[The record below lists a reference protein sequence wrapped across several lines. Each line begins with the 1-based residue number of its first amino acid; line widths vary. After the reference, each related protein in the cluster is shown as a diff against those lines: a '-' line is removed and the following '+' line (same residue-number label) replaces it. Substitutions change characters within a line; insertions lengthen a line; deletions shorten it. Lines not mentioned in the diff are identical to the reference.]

1 MITVRITAPFA
12 TLRKPLARSY
22 GETREQ
28 LTPHAAK
35 QILLSLVGEPN
46 RSAYPDTIIEV
57 KSLTKPRI
65 ATTIQKMSQV
75 KYGVPGKVPRPQ
87 YLEVLCG
94 VDALAV
100 VGGELANRVR
110 VALEHPEQIERFGC
124 LSMGLSD
131 DICEVTLVP
140 NQA

>member
-1 MITVRITAPFA
+1 VITVRITAPFA

-22 GETREQ
+22 GETHEE
-28 LTPHAAK
+28 LTPRAAK
-35 QILLSLVGEPN
+35 QVLLSLVGEPN
-46 RSAYPDTIIEV
+46 RDAYPDTVIEV

-75 KYGVPGKVPRPQ
+75 KYGVAGKGHRPE

-94 VDALAV
+94 VDALV
-100 VGGELANRVR
+100 LVEGELANRVR
-110 VALEHPEQIERFGC
+110 KALEHPEEVERFGC

-131 DICEVTLVP
+131 DICEVSLV
-140 NQA
+140 A